1 MSDAALAASIGAIG
15 ILQPPAV
22 TEKDGELTIS
32 YGGRRVRMAIAIGLP
47 EIDVLVKDPDDRD
60 NMRPV
65 SENVVRA
72 PMATVD
78 LWRAI
83 ESLASENW
91 TEEAIAAALDFPSAG
106 SASCACWRPSTLRSS
121 IRSARAT
128 CRRNRS
134 CALSLGLARGPGGG
148 VEEAEAEKGQGAV
161 WWQIAQALQKTRFFA
176 RDAKFGEAEREA
188 FGIVWQEDLFAEG
201 DEDNRFTVDGEA
213 FVSAQ
218 RAWVDANMP
227 KNGVWI
233 EIDEYGREKL
243 PPRAKPTWTK
253 PKKGDQIGFSI
264 HPRDGTV
271 HEVVFRVFEPEV
283 QKGKGRLGAAED
295 DAPPPKKTRPEIT
308 HKGNEIIGA
317 LRTEALV
324 KSLEVNAC
332 DDMTLIGLLVL
343 ALNARNVTVQT
354 NGPTRSTRTTLV
366 QSITEGGRL
375 THDAE
380 RLRVVARQMLSTV
393 LSCSLGQG
401 DSGLVARIAGDALGA
416 DVHIGDMATED
427 FLSCL
432 SKAAIE
438 KVGSSLRVLP
448 RPRVKDTRA
457 EVIKQAAGTTY
468 VHPAA
473 PLRSDRGRARAP
485 RRGVA
490 GIFVG
495 AGRVPNEDHQ
505 DEVGIEA
512 EPEGEASAS
521 TDDDRSMSSIDP
533 SVGENGE
540 GADENAHLED
550 DLEQHGSRPD
560 RRQPWPSFV
569 ILPGAGLESGAW
581 LSRSPRDD
589 PCRPYRV
596 RPRPRTPQ
604 GHRARRPP
612 KSLSPRP
619 SPRPLHSRRPP
630 RLSDPH
636 SSPREGAASWA
647 MLSAL
652 RDPCARRLRR
662 IASPSISFSIASAR
676 PAVEIRA
683 TAIQPAGARPHG
695 GAISTPRRMRQLS
708 WTSSASTLDEF
719 DARQKQP
726 PSSDESGL
734 FSCPYRFQFPTETP
748 GSSSDIRPFLPHQ
761 ILQPPGLPSALRS
774 GRMSR
779 SGIQPS
785 LFI

>member
-1 MSDAALAASIGAIG
+1 MELRRVDPRILKQNPHNPRNIQPGEMPDAALAASIGAIG

-60 NMRPV
+60 NMRSV

-91 TEEAIAAALDFPSAG
+91 TEEAIAAALAVSVRQIRKLRLLATVHPAILDQIGAGDMPKEQELRTIASAPREDQ
-106 SASCACWRPSTLRSS
+106 AAVWKKLKPK
-121 IRSARAT
+121 
-128 CRRNRS
+128 
-134 CALSLGLARGPGGG
+134 
-148 VEEAEAEKGQGAV
+148 KGQGAV

-473 PLRSDRGRARAP
+473 HFALTEAELVLHAEASREYSWERAES
-485 RRGVA
+485 
-490 GIFVG
+490 
-495 AGRVPNEDHQ
+495 NEDHQ

-533 SVGENGE
+533 GDVGENGE

-550 DLEQHGSRPD
+550 DLEQHG
-560 RRQPWPSFV
+560 V
-569 ILPGAGLESGAW
+569 
-581 LSRSPRDD
+581 
-589 PCRPYRV
+589 
-596 RPRPRTPQ
+596 
-604 GHRARRPP
+604 
-612 KSLSPRP
+612 
-619 SPRPLHSRRPP
+619 
-630 RLSDPH
+630 
-636 SSPREGAASWA
+636 AA
-647 MLSAL
+647 
-652 RDPCARRLRR
+652 
-662 IASPSISFSIASAR
+662 
-676 PAVEIRA
+676 
-683 TAIQPAGARPHG
+683 
-695 GAISTPRRMRQLS
+695 
-708 WTSSASTLDEF
+708 
-719 DARQKQP
+719 
-726 PSSDESGL
+726 
-734 FSCPYRFQFPTETP
+734 
-748 GSSSDIRPFLPHQ
+748 
-761 ILQPPGLPSALRS
+761 
-774 GRMSR
+774 
-779 SGIQPS
+779 
-785 LFI
+785 